1 MTKIELK
8 NKIELFILSTDFYDK
23 IKENYKNDFEL
34 LRKEF
39 GLGSAIEPP
48 KIIMNIL
55 APKSRY
61 AGMIPSITRFKFKN
75 NKNMIVQLLPGHRK
89 IFLHLRNSIRYL
101 KNTLLSKIYNDIS
114 SNDIEAII
122 IKYFREVLI
131 HELVHY
137 CQIIN
142 KEYDILLPDELKINN
157 GFERTELEIFS
168 LFEKTKRQD
177 YNFLMEY
184 KCVFKWYEI
193 INKLFDARE
202 AILLYDVNGLNYLI
216 YIIKNIDK
224 ELITNENLLV
234 DEKIVSNLFKE
245 FYINNKIPDNNLIEE
260 KIKFINSF
268 KEKVENG
275 LKDYK
280 SYIIINE

>member
-23 IKENYKNDFEL
+23 IKENYKNDFDL

-39 GLGSAIEPP
+39 GLSSAIEAP
-48 KIIMNIL
+48 KLIMNIL
-55 APKSRY
+55 APETRY
-61 AGMIPSITRFKFKN
+61 VGMIPSITRFKIKN

-89 IFLHLRNSIRYL
+89 IYLHLRNSIKYL

-114 SNDIEAII
+114 SNEIESLI

-142 KEYDILLPDELKINN
+142 KEYDIIIPDELKINN
-157 GFERTELEIFS
+157 GFERTNLEIFS
-168 LFEKTKRQD
+168 LFEKSKHQD
-177 YNFLMEY
+177 YKFLMEY

-193 INKLFDARE
+193 INKIFDERE
-202 AILLYDVNGLNYLI
+202 ATLLYDINGLNYLI
-216 YIIKNIDK
+216 YIIKNIDPD
-224 ELITNENLLV
+224 LITNKNLLV
-234 DEKIVSNLFKE
+234 NEKIVSNLFKE
-245 FYINNKIPDNNLIEE
+245 FYINREIPDKNLMEE

-268 KEKVENG
+268 KQKVENE

-280 SYIIINE
+280 SYNN